1 MAIQNEIGIVSYPR
15 RMARGLEGDP
25 AESELPLADT
35 YRVPLVGQVN
45 TVTIA
50 SFDTNTDAVI
60 LSITLP
66 DGTVVGGSGS
76 SLHIVRAAGAPAD
89 DTAAAAALAAAVNAL
104 AALNN
109 VVQATSALGVVTL
122 TFLHPNVV
130 YTVATSVVGCTAAVA
145 QTQAPGGTART
156 PGRFVGA
163 GAEVG
168 GIPSV
173 ESISGSDEYTVRG
186 IVLRDHT
193 SIPNAGSGLAS
204 AVDQVQP
211 GQLVAVARK
220 HKVLMRNN
228 GTVAAAKGGRVFVV
242 ASTAGG
248 QEVGMARA
256 NDDVGGTAQVATGT
270 PTAANATLFS
280 FEINFRGNTYTISF
294 LSDADGT
301 ATEICDGLRADLLT
315 HDDLDGLIV
324 GTGTSTLILTGP
336 PDESFQVNNIGP
348 GVIAFVA
355 TTAPS
360 SNAIELSRTRAQW
373 GEAVAVGAIGALDLI
388 GM

>member
-25 AESELPLADT
+25 AEFELPLADT
-35 YRVPLVGQVN
+35 YRVPLVAQVN
-45 TVTIA
+45 TITIGG
-50 SFDTNTDAVI
+50 FGTDTDRVVVNV
-60 LSITLP
+60 TLP
-66 DGTVVGGSGS
+66 DGTVVEAANV
-76 SLHIVRAAGAPAD
+76 LRAAGVPAD
-89 DTAAAAALAAAVNAL
+89 DAAAAAAAVLQINAN
-104 AALNN
+104 ASLNN
-109 VVQATSALGVVTL
+109 HVFASSVGAVLTL

-130 YTVATSVVGCTAAVA
+130 YTVATTLTGTTGPVVQA
-145 QTQAPGGTART
+145 QAPGGTAQT

-168 GIPSV
+168 GIPAV
-173 ESISGSDEYTVRG
+173 AAVSGTDEYTIRG

-193 SIPNAGSGLAS
+193 SIPNAGSALAS
-204 AVDQVQP
+204 AVDQVRP

-228 GTVAAAKGGRVFVV
+228 GTVPAAKGGRVFVV
-242 ASTAGG
+242 VSTSGG

-270 PTAANATLFS
+270 PTAVNDTDYS
-280 FEINFRGNTYTISF
+280 IRIHVRGQSYTF
-294 LSDADGT
+294 AMRSDASAT
-301 ATEICDGLRADLLT
+301 ATEICDAFRTAIAAETNLT
-315 HDDLDGLIV
+315 GVITGS
-324 GTGTSTLILTGP
+324 GTTTLVLTGP
-336 PDESFQVNNIGP
+336 ADESFEVDNIGP
-348 GVIAFVA
+348 GVIAFAA

-360 SNAIELSRTRAQW
+360 ANAVELSRTRAQW